1 MKTKEEI
8 LDKHGCPANIYDE
21 TLIMS
26 YSGALMAMEEYAR
39 QKKRELLID
48 FRKWYDNL
56 SEEEAVWYEEKY
68 EETFLQSYE

>member
-1 MKTKEEI
+1 
-8 LDKHGCPANIYDE
+8 
-21 TLIMS
+21 
-26 YSGALMAMEEYAR
+26 MEEYAR